1 MEEYLNF
8 DEAVDFLSTTKST
21 LYKWLKAGKVP
32 AHKLGRQWRFKEDEL
47 KKYIEGQGSLNK
59 TLTELQN
66 YLSEKRKKKMKAE
79 HLDERS
85 NEIAEKLIWDAVES
99 GAYGINL
106 QPHKEHYEVNYRG
119 TKEKENLPT
128 LDRAAFES
136 LDSFFMEISN
146 PFRGEEKRRLF
157 LSQDIGDER
166 VDLQIQYM
174 AMNTVLGKRLNL
186 KIIRSDFTATQLEK
200 VAHGKDLEE
209 MKKLLTHDHGVIAV
223 TGGAGSG
230 KTTTLYCA
238 VQELLNRGNL
248 VFTLEDPVNF
258 IIDGANQIEVDM
270 GNTEELD
277 KAMKDIYDSDPDVVC
292 LGLGAESNLAQQIRM
307 ASKFAES
314 GHLVLIQLHHSNT
327 EKAWQELAGLMEGN
341 KKLIRGVIGQKLEK
355 KDGGGRKAVYDFR
368 Y

>member
-1 MEEYLNF
+1 
-8 DEAVDFLSTTKST
+8 
-21 LYKWLKAGKVP
+21 
-32 AHKLGRQWRFKEDEL
+32 
-47 KKYIEGQGSLNK
+47 
-59 TLTELQN
+59 
-66 YLSEKRKKKMKAE
+66 
-79 HLDERS
+79 
-85 NEIAEKLIWDAVES
+85 
-99 GAYGINL
+99 
-106 QPHKEHYEVNYRG
+106 
-119 TKEKENLPT
+119 
-128 LDRAAFES
+128 
-136 LDSFFMEISN
+136 
-146 PFRGEEKRRLF
+146 
-157 LSQDIGDER
+157 
-166 VDLQIQYM
+166 M

-277 KAMKDIYDSDPDVVC
+277 KAMRDIYDSDPDVVC
-292 LGLGAESNLAQQIRM
+292 LGLGAKNNLEQQIRM
-307 ASKFAES
+307 ASRFAES
-314 GHLVLIQLHHSNT
+314 GHLVLIQLDHSNT

-341 KKLIRGVIGQKLEK
+341 KKLIRGIIGQKLEK
-355 KDGGGRKAVYDFR
+355 IDGGGRKGVYVFR